1 MTRGAATFASTT
13 SPGNPPRRHPAPDSS
28 GASRLTAP
36 ASLPRVMRRALAL
49 FLLLGSI
56 AAGCGGD
63 DSTDGSG
70 GGGGSDPTSEAA
82 ANPGG
87 TLTPSDGEEIVDVLR
102 TWTLEGGCEYMT
114 DSFLEDQTFIDDPA
128 EACEVHE
135 STHEEPAYSAD
146 DVIVTDIKGTG
157 DRASAVI
164 SDDFSNVETT
174 FQLRKEDGAWKID
187 SADIN

>member
-1 MTRGAATFASTT
+1 
-13 SPGNPPRRHPAPDSS
+13 
-28 GASRLTAP
+28 
-36 ASLPRVMRRALAL
+36 MRRVITLL
-49 FLLLGSI
+49 FLLALI

-63 DSTDGSG
+63 DSSG
-70 GGGGSDPTSEAA
+70 GDGGGESSDPTSEAA

-87 TLTPSDGEEIVDVLR
+87 TLTPEDGAEIVDVLR
-102 TWTLEGGCEYMT
+102 TWTIEGGCEYMT
-114 DSFLEDQTFIDDPA
+114 DAFLEDQTFISDPE

-135 STHEEPAYSAD
+135 STHEEPLFSAD
-146 DVIVTDIKGTG
+146 DVIVSDIKGNG

-174 FQLRKEDGAWKID
+174 FQLRNEGGTWKID